1 MIFKKILGQSPKG
14 GVINKDAEEK
24 RHLGNEIRSLFLISS
39 EISAQKDLNKILE
52 LIARESLTSL
62 KAHRS
67 TIFSMDEK
75 SGGLKTQFSFSSDS
89 LNEQAGLLEEKEVA
103 RKALKQQKPFLFREP
118 KDFAEF
124 FKYQERD
131 RKITSLLCTPFSQR
145 GKAIGAISVVLI
157 NEGRRFDEKNLQL
170 LSVFAN
176 HASLA
181 IEKNYLHEEISKG
194 INFRKEYE
202 RYLDDIL
209 GQLHNLSNQE
219 QRRIE
224 EHIGSL
230 LPEQKVEDKEPSE
243 LLAEEKISGINGA
256 VALTGELDIHGE
268 QGELLD
274 EILRV
279 EIEDE
284 SLSMADDLVGNGL
297 FIRTPN
303 PLDLGEQFPMKLY
316 FSPGEKPIE
325 VTCKVIWT
333 NKYGHETKDLR
344 RGMGVKFLNIEP
356 EIQKRV
362 EDYLQAKR
370 LKLNESLA
378 MEKSA

>member
-1 MIFKKILGQSPKG
+1 MIFKKFLGQSPKG
-14 GVINKDAEEK
+14 EVINKDAEEE
-24 RHLGNEIRSLFLISS
+24 RHLRDEIRSLFLISS

-67 TIFSMDEK
+67 TIFSLDEK
-75 SGGLKTQFSFSSDS
+75 SGVLKTQFTFSSDS
-89 LNEQAGLLEEKEVA
+89 LNEQAGLFEEKEVA
-103 RKALKQQKPFLFREP
+103 RKALKQQKPLLLREP

-131 RKITSLLCTPFSQR
+131 RKITSLLSIPFSLQA
-145 GKAIGAISVVLI
+145 KATGAISVILI
-157 NEGRRFDEKNLQL
+157 NGGRRFDEGDLRL

-176 HASLA
+176 HISFAA
-181 IEKNYLHEEISKG
+181 EKDYLHEEIRKG

-209 GQLHNLSNQE
+209 GQLHNLSNKE
-219 QRRIE
+219 QQRIE

-230 LPEQKVEDKEPSE
+230 LP
-243 LLAEEKISGINGA
+243 AEEKISGINGA
-256 VALTGELDIHGE
+256 VALTGELGIHSE

-284 SLSMADDLVGNGL
+284 SLSMADDLVGGGL

-303 PLDLGEQFPMKLY
+303 PLDLGDQFPMKLY

-325 VTCKVIWT
+325 LTCKVIWT

-362 EDYLQAKR
+362 EDYLQDKR
-370 LKLNESLA
+370 LRLNESLA

>member
-1 MIFKKILGQSPKG
+1 MIFKSFFGQSPKG
-14 GVINKDAEEK
+14 GVINKDAEEE
-24 RHLGNEIRSLFLISS
+24 RHLRDEIRSLFLISS

-75 SGGLKTQFSFSSDS
+75 SRILKTQFTFSADS
-89 LNEQAGLLEEKEVA
+89 LNEQVGLFEEKEVT
-103 RKALKQQKPFLFREP
+103 RKALKQQKPLLLREP

-131 RKITSLLCTPFSQR
+131 RKITSLLSIPFSLQ
-145 GKAIGAISVVLI
+145 GKAIGAISAVLI
-157 NEGRRFDEKNLQL
+157 DGGRRFDEGNLQL

-176 HASLA
+176 HISFAT
-181 IEKNYLHEEISKG
+181 EKDYLHEEIRKG

-209 GQLHNLSNQE
+209 GQLHGLSNE
-219 QRRIE
+219 EKRRME

-230 LPEQKVEDKEPSE
+230 LSAVNAKDKQLSGVPSE
-243 LLAEEKISGINGA
+243 ERVGGINWPS
-256 VALTGELDIHGE
+256 ALTGELDIHRE
-268 QGELLD
+268 QGEILD
-274 EILRV
+274 GILRV
-279 EIEDE
+279 EIEGE
-284 SLSMADDLVGNGL
+284 SLSITDDLVGSGL

-303 PLDLGEQFPMKLY
+303 PLDLGEQFPMKLH
-316 FSPGEKPIE
+316 FSPGEEPIE

-370 LKLNESLA
+370 LRLNESLA